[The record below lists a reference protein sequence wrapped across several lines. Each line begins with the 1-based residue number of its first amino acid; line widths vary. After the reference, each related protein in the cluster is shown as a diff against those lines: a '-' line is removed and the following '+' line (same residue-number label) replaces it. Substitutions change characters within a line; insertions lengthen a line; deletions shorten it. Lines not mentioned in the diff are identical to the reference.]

1 MVGEGTPR
9 VVESAGAAGCAS
21 MDEDVQVMTM
31 DDGDF
36 DGDTVLAIPG
46 GRSWSSSAME
56 KCRGG
61 MEEAGENV
69 WVEKE
74 ANGAEVIVR
83 KRVVVTTDGQR

>member
-1 MVGEGTPR
+1 MG
-9 VVESAGAAGCAS
+9 
-21 MDEDVQVMTM
+21 EDVQVIMTTL

-46 GRSWSSSAME
+46 GKVMVVERDGEME
-56 KCRGG
+56 VEVE

-69 WVEKE
+69 WIEKE
-74 ANGAEVIVR
+74 ANGVEVIVR

>member
-1 MVGEGTPR
+1 
-9 VVESAGAAGCAS
+9 
-21 MDEDVQVMTM
+21 MDEDVQVIMTTL

-46 GRSWSSSAME
+46 GKVMVVERDGEME
-56 KCRGG
+56 VEVE

>member
-1 MVGEGTPR
+1 MG
-9 VVESAGAAGCAS
+9 
-21 MDEDVQVMTM
+21 EDVQVIMTTL

-46 GRSWSSSAME
+46 GKVMVVERDGEME
-56 KCRGG
+56 VEVE

-69 WVEKE
+69 WIEKE